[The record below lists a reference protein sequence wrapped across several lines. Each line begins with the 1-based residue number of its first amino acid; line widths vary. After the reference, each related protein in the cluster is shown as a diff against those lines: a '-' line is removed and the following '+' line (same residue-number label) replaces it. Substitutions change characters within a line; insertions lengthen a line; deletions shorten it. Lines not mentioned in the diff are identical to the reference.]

1 MIWGLSRGCR
11 YTNTPN
17 NTNFGVIVPLGAVG
31 KFTNK
36 RQLVRAPCVFIIIT
50 GFNKVYRVR
59 LKNKSNSKRHVY
71 LRTKITWF
79 LTSRFFLSTCIQIHL
94 SLVYVTKPEIWKL
107 SLKKSKKL
115 QILRDALT
123 GLHLINQSSRT
134 EKFCR
139 QNNESKLDF

>member
-1 MIWGLSRGCR
+1 MIWGLSGGCR
-11 YTNTPN
+11 YKIAPN
-17 NTNFGVIVPLGAVG
+17 YTNFGVIVPLGAVG

-59 LKNKSNSKRHVY
+59 PKNKSNSERHVY